1 MVYFLLWWRGN
12 VSLIFFIC
20 EEVEVVF
27 FFVCCFPIGQGFVV
41 KEHNITLELFEIMY
55 PGYPGFLFFIPSLFL
70 WKNGFSSRSE
80 MSRAQTCF
88 LMLTNHS
95 HGYSFDLIVS
105 PLIFDLSHKN
115 DIKLDNYLVKMHFSK
130 EKQCNKDTL

>member
-12 VSLIFFIC
+12 VSLIFFFC

-55 PGYPGFLFFIPSLFL
+55 PGYYDLCLPLLHTKSVFMEKWILFPF
-70 WKNGFSSRSE
+70 
-80 MSRAQTCF
+80 
-88 LMLTNHS
+88 
-95 HGYSFDLIVS
+95 
-105 PLIFDLSHKN
+105 
-115 DIKLDNYLVKMHFSK
+115 
-130 EKQCNKDTL
+130 